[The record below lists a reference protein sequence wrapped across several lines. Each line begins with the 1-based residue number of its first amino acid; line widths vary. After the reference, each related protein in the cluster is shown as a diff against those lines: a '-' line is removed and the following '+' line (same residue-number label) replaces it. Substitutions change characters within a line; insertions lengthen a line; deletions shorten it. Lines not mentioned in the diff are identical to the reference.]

1 MKKATRLSA
10 QRLRLL
16 LIASIVAVVAI
27 TSVGFYFV
35 RIQLMD
41 YAESVHIST
50 LTAQTSDKNVANLEI
65 LKTKLAQDTDTVER
79 TGRVVADSKSYAYQ
93 DQIIKDL
100 NQYASKAGI
109 TISGY
114 TFGAATTGAT
124 TPAPA
129 PATNESGEP
138 TTPSVTTPV
147 TAAPK
152 SITASVNVKS
162 PTSYAKLMNFVHL
175 VEQNLT
181 KMQLSGI
188 SMTKEETAGNVT
200 VSALNIEVYVR

>member
-1 MKKATRLSA
+1 MMKKATRLSA

-129 PATNESGEP
+129 PA
-138 TTPSVTTPV
+138 
-147 TAAPK
+147 APK

-188 SMTKEETAGNVT
+188 SMTK
-200 VSALNIEVYVR
+200 SCI